1 MSIKIM
7 SLVWE
12 LNLPT
17 TQKMVLLALADNAND
32 QGVCW
37 PSIST
42 LEVKTSLHRA
52 TVIRVIA
59 DLESD
64 RHLTRSSETG
74 KTNTYSIHPSHTATS
89 RTEQPVAHGD
99 PTSRTERLVPV
110 AHGDPTRR
118 TGRPRT
124 IIEPSVEPSLNTQT
138 RARGVD
144 YEWFRTLKA
153 AYPAGTYGQ
162 HHWQSAERAI
172 RQLCENGQATPDDLL
187 TAVSNFARQQTAMGR
202 IGTQYVTSPNRFFE
216 AGMWQG
222 PFPLPKAAQ
231 KVQPEKP
238 ERVRFIPP
246 EYRDEEAANVPS

>member
-12 LNLPT
+12 LDLPT

-74 KTNTYSIHPSHTATS
+74 KTNTYSIHPSHRATS
-89 RTEQPVAHGD
+89 RTERPVAQD
-99 PTSRTERLVPV
+99 DYTSRTERLVPV

-153 AYPAGTYGQ
+153 AYPAGTFPAVT
-162 HHWQSAERAI
+162 WLDAERAVN
-172 RQLCENGQATPDDLL
+172 QLVEDGQETLDGLL
-187 TAVSNFARQQTAMGR
+187 SAVSNFAQQQKAMGR
-202 IGTQYVTSPNRFFE
+202 IGTQFITSPNKFFRSG
-216 AGMWQG
+216 AWRG
-222 PFPLPKAAQ
+222 PFPLPERPK
-231 KVQPEKP
+231 KP
-238 ERVRFIPP
+238 TPAKHDLTGWMPP
-246 EYRDEEAANVPS
+246 EYRNQEDHDVQA